1 MSIDKFTH
9 LSLQGIRLSLVG
21 MFACIVGLI
30 LAVPPL
36 QAQVGPDVILPASK
50 ALAEALPT
58 DFARLCLYGIIV
70 LSMVLLATVT
80 AFLTALDKRYKWMV
94 EMSSKFAETIHEITS
109 RPCLLESDKG
119 EAFMRQALYKAR
131 RDAEEMKP

>member
-50 ALAEALPT
+50 ALA
-58 DFARLCLYGIIV
+58 
-70 LSMVLLATVT
+70 
-80 AFLTALDKRYKWMV
+80 
-94 EMSSKFAETIHEITS
+94 
-109 RPCLLESDKG
+109 
-119 EAFMRQALYKAR
+119 
-131 RDAEEMKP
+131 